1 MFLYEDHKEVKS
13 FSYAKIKYILVLA
26 DVSIFDNNQLQQLE
40 LRTIKKDVGEEKN
53 SFWVLRY
60 HIWNKSIIIWYFG
73 EFWIMELHWHKICLG
88 SFITDRVFT
97 AWKSMELLKWITG
110 LQTEYGMYQGQKKN
124 KSWTGANPSAG
135 NYTTKNLKQKNSYA
149 GSGFTKISDIKRSRQ
164 RCF

>member
-40 LRTIKKDVGEEKN
+40 LRTIKKDLGEEKN

-97 AWKSMELLKWITG
+97 VWKSMELLEWITG
-110 LQTEYGMYQGQKKN
+110 LQTEYGMYQGPKK
-124 KSWTGANPSAG
+124 
-135 NYTTKNLKQKNSYA
+135 
-149 GSGFTKISDIKRSRQ
+149 KISREQEQILVLATTQLKTWNKKTHMPVQ
-164 RCF
+164 VLPKYLI